1 MEFDVPKQAFI
12 YAAIHLLAN
21 RLQTVGDKLDPS
33 ISSKQW
39 FLLVAVSKFTDLKGA
54 PPNIGDIANGL
65 GTSRQ
70 NIKKMANLLEQR
82 GFLKLEKDKSDLRS
96 IRLLLTER
104 CEDYFQSREQRDD
117 EYLERI
123 FRGIEEET
131 LVILCK
137 GMGKLIENLD
147 TVLIETQGEEGVVKL

>member
-1 MEFDVPKQAFI
+1 LKFTDFDVPKQAFI

-21 RLQTVGDKLDPS
+21 SLQTVGDKLDPT

-39 FLLVAVSKFTDLKGA
+39 FLLVTISKFTELREA
-54 PPNIGDIANGL
+54 PPNIGDIATGL

-70 NIKKMANLLEQR
+70 NIKKMANILEQR
-82 GFLKLEKDKSDLRS
+82 EFLKLEKDKNDLRS
-96 IRLLLTER
+96 IRLFLTDQ
-104 CEDYFQSREQRDD
+104 CKDYFQSREQRDN

-123 FRGIEEET
+123 FRGIEEDT
-131 LVILCK
+131 LATLCS

-147 TVLIETQGEEGVVKL
+147 TLLEDSIHAER